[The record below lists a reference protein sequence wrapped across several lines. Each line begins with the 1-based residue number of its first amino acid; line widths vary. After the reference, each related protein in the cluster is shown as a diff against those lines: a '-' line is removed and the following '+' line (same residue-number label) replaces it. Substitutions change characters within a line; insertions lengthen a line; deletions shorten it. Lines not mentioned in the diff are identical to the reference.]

1 MSKSTSNPITVS
13 CLWVGDRLSTLEQKS
28 IQSFLNLGY
37 RVHLYTYN
45 KVDGVPKGTKVKD
58 ANKIVSHTRLFT
70 LMDSFL
76 PFSDYW
82 RYQFLYKNGG
92 IWVDL
97 DMIAVRRFPFTQHEY
112 VFSSEA
118 TVQSG
123 TYKTKEKAV
132 TNIGVLK
139 APKKSPFYKELLE
152 NCDKKLARGPLKKKT
167 ELMKDLQV
175 LIKKYGFEKYVQP
188 PRAFCPV
195 HWWHTKE
202 LFYPPT
208 KGKMFPRKW
217 AVPGYT
223 KQDIL
228 NDPNVYMIHFWRSI
242 AKNRHKIDFDADD
255 FPEDS
260 LFMRGV

>member
-1 MSKSTSNPITVS
+1 MTKKITVS
-13 CLWVGDRLSTLEQKS
+13 CLWVGPRLSQLEQKS

-37 RVHLYTYN
+37 NFDLYVYDP
-45 KVDGVPKGTKVKD
+45 VDNVPKKTRVKD
-58 ANKIVSHTRLFT
+58 ANTIVPRQKLFT

-82 RYQFLYKNGG
+82 RYQFLYQKGG

-97 DMIAVRRFPFTQHEY
+97 DMIAVRPFPFNEYEY

-123 TYKTKEKAV
+123 TYKMKEKAV

-139 APKKSPFYKELLE
+139 APKKSQFYKELLE

-167 ELMKDLQV
+167 ELMKDLREQV
-175 LIKKYGFEKYVQP
+175 KRYGFEKYVMP
-188 PRAFCPV
+188 PMAFCPV

-202 LFYPPT
+202 MFYPKPGQ
-208 KGKMFPRKW
+208 KPMFPRKW
-217 AVPGYT
+217 AVAGYS
-223 KQDIL
+223 KQNITE
-228 NDPNVYMIHFWRSI
+228 NPHVCMIHFWRSI
-242 AKNRHKIDFDADD
+242 AKNRHHIEFDADD

-260 LFMRGV
+260 LFKHH

>member
-1 MSKSTSNPITVS
+1 MSKKITVS
-13 CLWVGDRLSTLEQKS
+13 CLWVGPQLSPLEQKS

-37 RVHLYTYN
+37 QYDLYVYDPVEN
-45 KVDGVPKGTKVKD
+45 VPKKTHIKD
-58 ANKIVSHTRLFT
+58 ANTIVPRDKLFK

-82 RYQFLYKNGG
+82 RYQFLYKKGG

-97 DMIAVRRFPFTQHEY
+97 DMIAVKPFPFDKYEY

-123 TYKTKEKAV
+123 TYKMKEKAV

-152 NCDKKLARGPLKKKT
+152 SCEKKLAKGPLKKKT
-167 ELMKDLQV
+167 ELMKDLRSLV
-175 LIKKYGFEKYVQP
+175 KEYNFEKYVQP
-188 PRAFCPV
+188 PEVFCPV

-202 LFYPPT
+202 MFYPNSSKT
-208 KGKMFPRKW
+208 DKKLMFPRKW
-217 AVPGYT
+217 AVPGYS
-223 KQDIL
+223 KKDIL
-228 NDPNVYMIHFWRSI
+228 DNPNVYMIHFWRSI
-242 AKNRHKIDFDADD
+242 AKNRHHIDFDADD

-260 LFMRGV
+260 LFRGV